1 MNRLHGIQ
9 YLRAVAAL
17 AVVVFHAAE
26 RTGGHFVIGAAGV
39 DVFFVISGFI
49 MWVISARRPTTPVR
63 FLRDRLERIAPVYWI
78 ATAIMV
84 AGALA
89 GLFPNLKL
97 TLGHVLGSLFFIP
110 HHSPSSGQIWP
121 VLVQGWTLNYE
132 IFFYVVFAACL
143 LLPSRFRLAGL
154 TAVLVGLAGEGFI
167 QGSGNPLLATYTNP
181 IILEFLIGALIGKLW
196 LDGRIPSPATGAV
209 LIAAALLG
217 FAVVGATHVGFGPQ
231 SFGPLAAALL
241 IGVLALEKGGAVRR
255 VRPMLYLGDASYS
268 VYLFH
273 TFAISVVAK
282 LAALLSI
289 PATTAML
296 LAVISGVTAGIA
308 AYEML
313 EKPLIAAVKGLR
325 TGPGRRKP
333 VQDNPPVPESV

>member
-9 YLRAVAAL
+9 YLRAYAAL

-26 RTGGHFVIGAAGV
+26 RTGGHFAIGAAGV

-49 MWVISARRPTTPVR
+49 MWVVSKRRPTTPAG
-63 FLRDRLERIAPVYWI
+63 FLRDRLERIVPVYWT
-78 ATAIMV
+78 ATGVMV
-84 AGALA
+84 AGGLA
-89 GLFPNLKL
+89 GLFPNMEL

-110 HHSPSSGQIWP
+110 HHSPSNGQIWP

-132 IFFYVVFAACL
+132 IYFYVAFAACL
-143 LLPSRFRLAGL
+143 LLPSKIRLAGL
-154 TAVLVGLAGEGFI
+154 ASVFVGLAALGFI
-167 QGSGNPLLATYTNP
+167 RSSGNPVLATYTDP

-209 LIAAALLG
+209 LIVAALLG
-217 FAVVGATHVGFGPQ
+217 FAFVGATHVGFGPL

-241 IGVLALEKGGAVRR
+241 VGVLALEKGDAVRH

-282 LAALLSI
+282 LAVTLSI
-289 PATTAML
+289 SPATAMI
-296 LAVISGVTAGIA
+296 LAVISGVAVGIA

-313 EKPLIAAVKGLR
+313 ERPLGAAVKGLR
-325 TGPGRRKP
+325 GRRGGRKLL
-333 VQDNPPVPESV
+333 QHSPPVP